1 MAAIRGGKPETI
13 MVNAQMKQKI
23 SGAFTGIATQYNQLN
38 QSGQNT
44 IVASADVYKSD
55 FGLHKIVFNRFI
67 GHGGGSRDNTWT
79 SKARTVQ
86 ATANRDVLILDM
98 ATWKLDFLQA
108 MKTVELAK
116 TGHSDRKMISCE
128 LTLEC
133 SDEARNAILADV
145 QTT

>member
-1 MAAIRGGKPETI
+1 
-13 MVNAQMKQKI
+13 
-23 SGAFTGIATQYNQLN
+23 
-38 QSGQNT
+38 
-44 IVASADVYKSD
+44 
-55 FGLHKIVFNRFI
+55 
-67 GHGGGSRDNTWT
+67 
-79 SKARTVQ
+79 
-86 ATANRDVLILDM
+86 M

>member
-1 MAAIRGGKPETI
+1 M
-13 MVNAQMKQKI
+13 
-23 SGAFTGIATQYNQLN
+23 
-38 QSGQNT
+38 
-44 IVASADVYKSD
+44 
-55 FGLHKIVFNRFI
+55 
-67 GHGGGSRDNTWT
+67 
-79 SKARTVQ
+79 Q